1 MTSLQLLHNS
11 REICR
16 MSWFLIEM
24 DEGQSK
30 GGKENGRIVY
40 GVIHSIDLVD
50 NDSTNMYINRRVRF
64 NWNHAIIEGRVKL
77 ASDDRY
83 FIEQQ
88 FKTLTKNN
96 EGVILKQRLSKR
108 YLVQFNKGA
117 NTIVHAIVHQKEIV
131 WPKEDFQ
138 NSTIREV
145 LIRDGKI
152 QRMATVLHVSESDD
166 LIQKELDMLKARCF
180 EGAFEEPYDNN
191 DIEETPWL
199 FVQYSS
205 GPSNV
210 SYSIINICGTVWQEE
225 NLYRNVVAY
234 IKEGETVHQA
244 IIIRKSK
251 DRNKLDSELRSMK
264 DYCLKTDFPISGTSC
279 FKVSLPPLDH
289 QALCAK
295 PVTILPVK
303 REKYQIVRH

>member
-1 MTSLQLLHNS
+1 MTSFQVLTKSQ
-11 REICR
+11 EICR

-30 GGKENGRIVY
+30 GGKENGKIVY

-50 NDSTNMYINRRVRF
+50 NDSSNMYVNRRVRF

-77 ASDDRY
+77 ASDDRF

-96 EGVILKQRLSKR
+96 EEIILKEKFSKR
-108 YLVQFNKGA
+108 YLVQYNKGS
-117 NTIVHAIVHQKEIV
+117 NTIVHAVVHQKEIV
-131 WPKEDFQ
+131 WPKEDF
-138 NSTIREV
+138 NSISIREV
-145 LIRDGKI
+145 LIRDDKI
-152 QRMATVLHVSESDD
+152 QRMATVLYVSDSDD
-166 LIQKELDMLKARCF
+166 LIQKELDILKTRCF
-180 EGAFEEPYDNN
+180 ERAFEEPYDNI
-191 DIEETPWL
+191 DIEMTPWL
-199 FVQYSS
+199 FVQYSN

-210 SYSIINICGTVWQEE
+210 SYSVVHLNSTVWQTD

-234 IKEGETVHQA
+234 IKDGDSVFQS

-251 DRNKLDSELRSMK
+251 DRNVLDTELRTLKES
-264 DYCLKTDFPISGTSC
+264 CLSADFPISGTSC

-289 QALCAK
+289 QGLCAK
-295 PVTILPVK
+295 PVSILSMK
-303 REKYQIVRH
+303 RDEFQIIRH